1 MTAIPDPGRASKA
14 VALVADG
21 ASPFDVIRRVTDAGR
36 EFWSAR
42 ELMPMLGYE
51 KWERFADA
59 ITRARISGHN
69 AGHDMSRHIATATKT
84 VLPGDGKNRGGRPG
98 EDFHLSRLACYLIAM
113 NGDPR
118 KPEVAAAQTYFAV
131 RTREAETSQP
141 RPVQPAIPQTF
152 AEALRLAADEH
163 ERAELAEAKVAALE
177 PKAEF
182 YDELMDADGCY
193 SMAAAAKMLRW
204 GRNVMFRE
212 LRRSGVLQGNNLPYQ
227 RYAHHF
233 KVVPG
238 TYTNREGETIPTAT
252 TKVLPSGIDFLR
264 RKLANCEAVSKS

>member
-1 MTAIPDPGRASKA
+1 MNGIPDPGRASNA
-14 VALVADG
+14 IGIVAREAS
-21 ASPFDVIRRVTDAGR
+21 SPFDALRHLTSEGR

-42 ELMPMLGYE
+42 DLMPLLGYE

-59 ITRARISGHN
+59 IGRARVSGMNSGHN
-69 AGHDMSRHIATATKT
+69 MSRHMAAAAKM
-84 VLPGDGKNRGGRPG
+84 VSPGSGKNLGGRPG
-98 EDFHLSRLACYLIAM
+98 EDYHLSRLACYLVAM

-131 RTREAETSQP
+131 RTREAET
-141 RPVQPAIPQTF
+141 REVAAPAIPRTY
-152 AEALRLAADEH
+152 AEALRAAADEH
-163 ERAELAEAKVAALE
+163 ERAEAAEAKVTELE

-182 YDELMDADGCY
+182 YDELMDTDGTY
-193 SMAAAAKMLRW
+193 SMGAVANMLHW

-238 TYTNREGETIPTAT
+238 TFVNRDGETIPTAT

-264 RKLANCEAVSKS
+264 KRLDRSPVVAG